1 MLFRRRQKLSR
12 WDRLKLMLWPQ
23 RSFSRSIQ
31 YFSKRVLRLT
41 ATPHAIA
48 AGVAAGAFA
57 SFTPLI
63 GFHFILAFA
72 IAYVIAGN
80 MVAAGIGTA
89 IGNPLT
95 FPFIWTATYKLGH
108 KMLDGPHGLHGREI
122 DLERLLRQLEVT
134 QLWEPVLKPMLLG
147 SLPIGLPTALVF
159 YGLTY
164 WSVSAFQERRRRILA
179 ARSAQRA
186 GATNAAESKA

>member
-12 WDRLKLMLWPQ
+12 WERFKLMLWPQ

-41 ATPHAIA
+41 ATPHAVA
-48 AGVAAGAFA
+48 AGVAAGVFA

-95 FPFIWTATYKLGH
+95 FPFIWTATYKIGH
-108 KMLDGPHGLHGREI
+108 KMLDGPQGLHGREI
-122 DLERLLRQLEVT
+122 DLERLFRQLEVS
-134 QLWEPVLKPMLLG
+134 QLWDPVLKPMLVG
-147 SLPIGLPTALVF
+147 AIPIGLPTALVF
-159 YGLTY
+159 YALTY
-164 WSVSAFQERRRRILA
+164 WSVRAFQKRRRRLLA
-179 ARSAQRA
+179 KRSAGRPDVA
-186 GATNAAESKA
+186 GTAGNKA